1 MSGDNEMFQAI
12 HENHRRS
19 RLTHHVGYIVFNDQ
33 AEKIRCI
40 MDAQARQ
47 GDVMSLVLLSVQL
60 IVLAVAT
67 VATLI

>member
-1 MSGDNEMFQAI
+1 MIGDNEMFPAI

-19 RLTHHVGYIVFNDQ
+19 RLTHTVGYIVFDGQ
-33 AEKIRCI
+33 AEKIRCD
-40 MDAQARQ
+40 MDARARQ

-67 VATLI
+67 AAALI